1 MSFKHHYQF
10 QNVRPRKVLKATKY
24 LVKTSKLFQNEHIE
38 VQENW
43 LDNPDTRA
51 YDALANKSNEWKELL
66 SNSHSNTGNA
76 EIHST
81 DPSYSKT

>member
-1 MSFKHHYQF
+1 M
-10 QNVRPRKVLKATKY
+10 LKATKY

-38 VQENW
+38 VQANCL
-43 LDNPDTRA
+43 LDNPNTRA
-51 YDALANKSNEWKELL
+51 YDALANQSNEWKEL

-81 DPSYSKT
+81 DPSYSKTS